1 MMSNVFAVCKGLI
14 ALTIFTVVMPAL
26 MAQKPTESALPEGWR
41 LPTKQEIA
49 SAWRDKSST
58 RFAVVKA
65 DFDGD
70 GKIDI
75 AEILIDAATRR
86 FGVFVKLAAAEQWQL
101 LTDGDLDA
109 IDRFAI
115 DRVKPGRYE
124 TACGKGYGD
133 YACANGEPDFLVL
146 KHAGLDFIYTES
158 SDTIFYWDQHSRKFL
173 KALMSD

>member
-1 MMSNVFAVCKGLI
+1 MSNLSDVCRGLI
-14 ALTIFTVVMPAL
+14 AFIIFNVVMPAL
-26 MAQKPTESALPEGWR
+26 LAQNPTESALPDGWR
-41 LPTKQEIA
+41 LPTKHEIG
-49 SAWRDKSST
+49 SAWRTKSTT

-75 AEILIDAATRR
+75 AEILIDASTRR
-86 FGVFVKLAAAEQWQL
+86 FGVFVKLAAAEHWQL

-115 DRVKPGRYE
+115 DRVNPGRYE

-133 YACANGEPDFLVL
+133 YACANSEPDFLVL

-158 SDTIFYWDQHSRKFL
+158 SDTIFYWDRQSKQFL
-173 KALMSD
+173 KVLMSD

>member
-1 MMSNVFAVCKGLI
+1 MSNVSAICKGII
-14 ALTIFTVVMPAL
+14 ALFILNVVMPAL
-26 MAQKPTESALPEGWR
+26 MAQKPAESALPDGWR
-41 LPTKQEIA
+41 LPTKHGIG
-49 SAWRDKSST
+49 SAWRAKSST

-75 AEILIDAATRR
+75 AEILIDASARR
-86 FGVFVKLAAAEQWQL
+86 FEVFVKLAATEQWQS

-146 KHAGLDFIYTES
+146 KHAGLDFI
-158 SDTIFYWDQHSRKFL
+158 
-173 KALMSD
+173 